1 MPRSRLLPALVALL
15 AGTALG
21 ACGGTAPVA
30 EPDAPP
36 PELGA
41 PPAETGT
48 PAETSGF
55 AETGGGEPAT
65 TSTEPERPPG
75 SEPKPPP
82 IVLVT
87 HAGRQE
93 AVQGSYCVTQVSESG
108 EGQGACADAAFVHPT
123 QLSVVGPGEAVTI
136 EVSDATVTV
145 PEGSSGVSSTV
156 AVYPLGCGP
165 DRAVGDFDLESA
177 SMSWAVDLEPGAY
190 ELGVFAYF
198 ETEDG
203 RSGDTYGVLGLLVD
217 PGTGPA
223 IVPVDKSL
231 AVCPYPEPP

>member
-15 AGTALG
+15 AGTALA
-21 ACGGTAPVA
+21 ACGGTDPAA
-30 EPDAPP
+30 EPQTPSPD
-36 PELGA
+36 LGA
-41 PPAETGT
+41 PPAETGGS
-48 PAETSGF
+48 AETSGF
-55 AETGGGEPAT
+55 VETGGDQPAT
-65 TSTEPERPPG
+65 TSTGPERPPG

-87 HAGRQE
+87 DAGRQE
-93 AVQGSYCVTQVSESG
+93 AVQGSYCVTHVSESG
-108 EGQGACADAAFVHPT
+108 EEQGVCADAAFVHPT

-145 PEGSSGVSSTV
+145 PESSSDGSSTV

-165 DRAVGDFDLESA
+165 DRAVADFDLERA

-217 PGTGPA
+217 PETGPA

-231 AVCPYPEPP
+231 AVCPYPELP